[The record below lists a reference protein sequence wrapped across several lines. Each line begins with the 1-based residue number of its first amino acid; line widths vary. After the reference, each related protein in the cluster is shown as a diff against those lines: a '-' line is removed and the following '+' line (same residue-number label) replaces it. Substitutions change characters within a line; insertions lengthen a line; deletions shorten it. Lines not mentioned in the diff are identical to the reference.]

1 MKLVAQMGRKGGF
14 AGSFTDVTG
23 LIVYQTLV
31 FLTNWSLSLKYIYA
45 CYIYIFAL
53 MVFGSIITKTRE
65 IYVKILIHAL
75 YIDK

>member
-14 AGSFTDVTG
+14 AGSFTDVSG

-45 CYIYIFAL
+45 CYIYI
-53 MVFGSIITKTRE
+53 
-65 IYVKILIHAL
+65 
-75 YIDK
+75 YICIDGVWFNNYKDKGNICEDFNPSSPH

>member
-23 LIVYQTLV
+23 LVVYQTLV

-45 CYIYIFAL
+45 CYIYIYIFAL
-53 MVFGSIITKTRE
+53 MVFGSIITKTNICE
-65 IYVKILIHAL
+65 DFNPCSLH
-75 YIDK
+75 

>member
-45 CYIYIFAL
+45 CYIYI
-53 MVFGSIITKTRE
+53 
-65 IYVKILIHAL
+65 
-75 YIDK
+75 YICIDGVWFNNYEDKGNICEDFNPCSLH